1 MQMYWRKDSFTKS
14 CFILQLVYVT
24 ISSCLRSTISRP
36 FDTDRKRTELPTKEQ
51 LGGETPF
58 FFRWTFD
65 VTYISKALW
74 QKKGWGVIGWA
85 IHLIGFGHVAMSGQ
99 RWRVMQKDSS
109 EAWRVTFAEEDRM
122 FKGIFR
128 VYVYACCQVA
138 KIKMSQVNLVRRN
151 QNMMPYSTCPEP
163 CKTMRP
169 QKQKLRSASQV
180 VMMHDR
186 RCSTDT

>member
-1 MQMYWRKDSFTKS
+1 
-14 CFILQLVYVT
+14 
-24 ISSCLRSTISRP
+24 
-36 FDTDRKRTELPTKEQ
+36 
-51 LGGETPF
+51 
-58 FFRWTFD
+58 
-65 VTYISKALW
+65 
-74 QKKGWGVIGWA
+74 
-85 IHLIGFGHVAMSGQ
+85 
-99 RWRVMQKDSS
+99 MQKGSS

-122 FKGIFR
+122 FKGIFC

>member
-1 MQMYWRKDSFTKS
+1 
-14 CFILQLVYVT
+14 
-24 ISSCLRSTISRP
+24 
-36 FDTDRKRTELPTKEQ
+36 
-51 LGGETPF
+51 
-58 FFRWTFD
+58 
-65 VTYISKALW
+65 
-74 QKKGWGVIGWA
+74 
-85 IHLIGFGHVAMSGQ
+85 
-99 RWRVMQKDSS
+99 MQKDSS